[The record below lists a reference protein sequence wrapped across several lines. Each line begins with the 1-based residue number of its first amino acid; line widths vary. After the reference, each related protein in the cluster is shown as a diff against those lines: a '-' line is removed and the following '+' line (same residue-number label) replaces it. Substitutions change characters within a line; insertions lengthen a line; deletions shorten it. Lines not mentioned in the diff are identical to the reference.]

1 MTIIGIDKLNVI
13 FHFNLI
19 LKLLF
24 KYIYLIW
31 ILAALI
37 PYERLRPIYLS

>member
-1 MTIIGIDKLNVI
+1 MTIIGIDKLIVI

>member
-1 MTIIGIDKLNVI
+1 MTVIGIDKLNVI
-13 FHFNLI
+13 FHFYLI

-31 ILAALI
+31 ILAA
-37 PYERLRPIYLS
+37 

>member
-24 KYIYLIW
+24 KYIYI
-31 ILAALI
+31 ICIYAALI